1 MDTTR
6 RFDRPSLRLPALLMA
21 GLALALPAASPA
33 ADAVPESLRI
43 TDQSLNA
50 TYRDVR
56 SRVFGE
62 QRRELLEAQR
72 LWLGYRDTVCAR
84 ESARPD
90 TGTGDNHSARTRCL
104 EILTQARTAELQSYG
119 QSLGTAHGPDPR
131 PVVST
136 PRATPRATPHAT
148 PRTTPG
154 ETCDLGPLPANFT
167 VQAVGIYEGDLD
179 TEVRLE
185 SSGHDT
191 RAAEVVLNRPGE
203 DVVLVLMA
211 YDPVLWTVRRTPE
224 TRLAA
229 VVVGG
234 YHTQAVLGVER
245 GLPLVI
251 TTHTG
256 RRKDCGSAFYAYKA
270 DPALFEADARVL
282 ALTGR
287 SIDRLWSHYRG
298 GRIHIGPPPP
308 SGTALVESR
317 DYVPQDYTDLPPF
330 PSGQKGLDRLM
341 DMGLLRLATASD
353 LDAWVNA
360 ASAPY
365 RRFDP
370 SLKVDPPSGASGTY
384 VVLGPM
390 EIPGGLY
397 GAHSAAFLVPPGV
410 PMPTGHL
417 GHSSVYVIE
426 DGSCRG
432 PACPSHR

>member
-1 MDTTR
+1 MTRMDTTR
-6 RFDRPSLRLPALLMA
+6 RLDPTSLRLPALLIA
-21 GLALALPAASPA
+21 GLALALPMASQGTET
-33 ADAVPESLRI
+33 VPESLRI
-43 TDQSLNA
+43 ADQSLNA

-56 SRVFGE
+56 SRVTDE
-62 QRRELLEAQR
+62 QRRELLQAQR
-72 LWLGYRDTVCAR
+72 QWLGYRDTVCAR
-84 ESARPD
+84 ESPQAD
-90 TGTGDNHSARTRCL
+90 SGADDHGSARTRCL
-104 EILTQARTAELQSYG
+104 ETLTKARTAELQAYG
-119 QSLGTAHGPDPR
+119 QSLGSTRDPDPR
-131 PVVST
+131 PLVPT
-136 PRATPRATPHAT
+136 PRATPRI
-148 PRTTPG
+148 TPG

-185 SSGHDT
+185 SSGHET

-211 YDPVLWTVRRTPE
+211 YDPVLWTLRRTPE

-229 VVVGG
+229 VIVGG
-234 YHTQAVLGVER
+234 YHTQAVLGVESE
-245 GLPLVI
+245 LPLAI

-270 DPALFEADARVL
+270 GPALLEADARIL

-298 GRIHIGPPPP
+298 GRIHIGPPPAA
-308 SGTALVESR
+308 GTALIESR
-317 DYVPQDYTDLPPF
+317 DYLPQDYTDLPPF

-341 DMGLLRLATASD
+341 DMGLLRLATPSD

-370 SLKVDPPSGASGTY
+370 SLKVDLPFGATGAY

-390 EIPGGLY
+390 EIPAGLY

-410 PMPTGHL
+410 PMPSGHP

>member
-1 MDTTR
+1 MNVLSRTAI
-6 RFDRPSLRLPALLMA
+6 ALLIA
-21 GLALALPAASPA
+21 VQPGLAPA
-33 ADAVPESLRI
+33 ADNADDPLRVA
-43 TDQSLNA
+43 DQALNA
-50 TYRDVR
+50 TYRDVM
-56 SRVFGE
+56 SRLTGD
-62 QRRELLEAQR
+62 QRKSLLTAQR
-72 LWLGYRDTVCAR
+72 NWLGYRDTICAR
-84 ESARPD
+84 ESALLD
-90 TGTGDNHSARTRCL
+90 AEAGGGTSPMTRCL
-104 EILTQARTAELQSYG
+104 ARLTVARTTELQGYG
-119 QSLGTAHGPDPR
+119 ETLVAAETPPPPSPGPADLVAPAPSPPSRAPARGPLIENCSLGD
-131 PVVST
+131 
-136 PRATPRATPHAT
+136 
-148 PRTTPG
+148 
-154 ETCDLGPLPANFT
+154 LPARFT

-179 TEVRLE
+179 TDVRLE
-185 SSGHDT
+185 ASGHET
-191 RAAEVVLNRPGE
+191 RGAEVVVNLPGQ

-287 SIDRLWSHYRG
+287 AIDRLWSHYRG

-370 SLKVDPPSGASGTY
+370 SLNVDPPSGASGTY